1 MAAQSIGEPATQMN
15 PNTFHFAGVS
25 SKDVT
30 LGVPRLKEIINKKN
44 TARDA
49 EKIQAPCKSPR
60 PSLLWGRAPN
70 PRPRLAPWEGGIIA
84 TGGPVPPRLLDK
96 EPWEE
101 VVARNIQVSSFSCS
115 CSW

>member
-30 LGVPRLKEIINKKN
+30 LGVPRLKEIFNKKK

-49 EKIQAPCKSPR
+49 EKTQAPCKSPR
-60 PSLLWGRAPN
+60 P
-70 PRPRLAPWEGGIIA
+70 
-84 TGGPVPPRLLDK
+84 
-96 EPWEE
+96 
-101 VVARNIQVSSFSCS
+101 
-115 CSW
+115 